1 MPRAA
6 GAAGGRRLVI
16 AAAASVWFS
25 AAGLGQTP
33 LTLEEALRIAHQAN
47 ARLPLPSFEVS
58 SARERLAIAVADKWL
73 RIAVE
78 GDFLYAPA
86 SGYDPVLTNLGEAR
100 LQVVARQPIFAG
112 GALKAGV
119 ERADADLAAASARYR
134 IAEKDLDLEV
144 RSRFA
149 EWLAARAETD
159 VRREGIERLSTYRTS
174 LKSRQAAGQGV
185 AADVLKTE
193 VRIAFEEAALADAEQ
208 RLDEARLVLNQQMG
222 RHPGEPLELAVL
234 GPPQAPP
241 TTDES
246 AWQNAP
252 EIVAAEAETRS
263 AEAGLTIA
271 QAERLP
277 HLSLNAD
284 LGFWVSDT
292 QHLTADFWDRF
303 WAAKGYSLSLMLAWP
318 VWDRGAL
325 KARVAEADF
334 GLRQARSRLEAER
347 QDARAAWLRSQAA
360 LRNLFRQIEILS
372 RAVPAARD
380 SYLEIE
386 SRYRGGTANS
396 LEVLDAYA
404 ASVDAAVRL
413 NEVTARYRIAEAVA
427 RRWSEP

>member
-1 MPRAA
+1 MPEAVADA
-6 GAAGGRRLVI
+6 GRCRLVI
-16 AAAASVWFS
+16 AATASVWLS
-25 AAGLGQTP
+25 VAGQAQTP
-33 LTLEEALRIAHQAN
+33 MTLEDALRIAHQAN
-47 ARLPLPSFEVS
+47 ARLPLPSFDVS

-86 SGYDPVLTNLGEAR
+86 SGYDPVLTNLGDAR

-119 ERADADLAAASARYR
+119 ERADADLAAAAARYR

-149 EWLAARAETD
+149 EWLAAHAEID

-185 AADVLKTE
+185 AGDVLKTE

-208 RLDEARLVLNQQMG
+208 RLDEARLVLNQQLG
-222 RHPGEPLELAVL
+222 RYPGELLELAAV
-234 GPPQAPP
+234 GPPQAPRV
-241 TTDES
+241 TDES
-246 AWQNAP
+246 AWQNSP

-292 QHLTADFWDRF
+292 QHLTAEFWDRF

-318 VWDRGAL
+318 VWDRGGL
-325 KARVAEADF
+325 RARVAEAGF
-334 GLRQARSRLEAER
+334 GLKQARSRLEAER
-347 QDARAAWLRSQAA
+347 QDARAAWHRSQAA

-372 RAVPAARD
+372 RAVPDARD
-380 SYLEIE
+380 SYLDVE
-386 SRYRGGTANS
+386 SRYRGGTVTA

>member
-1 MPRAA
+1 MPGAAA
-6 GAAGGRRLVI
+6 GAGGRRFVI

-25 AAGLGQTP
+25 AAGRGQAP
-33 LTLEEALRIAHQAN
+33 MTLEDALRIAHQAN
-47 ARLPLPSFEVS
+47 ARLPLPSFDIS

-86 SGYDPVLTNLGEAR
+86 SGYDPVLTNAGDAR

-119 ERADADLAAASARYR
+119 ERADADLEAAKARYR

-149 EWLAARAETD
+149 QWLAAHEEIV

-185 AADVLKTE
+185 AADVLKTD
-193 VRIAFEEAALADAEQ
+193 VRIAFEEAAVADAEQ
-208 RLDEARLVLNQQMG
+208 RLEEAGLVLNQQMG
-222 RHPGEPLELAVL
+222 RHPGEPLDLVPS
-234 GPPQAPP
+234 GPPEAPR

-252 EIVAAEAETRS
+252 EILAAEAETRS

-292 QHLTADFWDRF
+292 QHLNADFWDRF
-303 WAAKGYSLSLMLAWP
+303 WGAKGYSLSLMLSWP

-325 KARVAEADF
+325 RARVAEADV
-334 GLRQARSRLEAER
+334 GLRQARYKLEAER
-347 QDARAAWLRSQAA
+347 QDARAAWMRAQSA
-360 LRNLFRQIEILS
+360 LRNLYRQIEILS
-372 RAVPAARD
+372 RAVPDARD
-380 SYLEIE
+380 SYLDME
-386 SRYRGGTANS
+386 SRYRGGIVTA
-396 LEVLDAYA
+396 LEVLDAYS

>member
-1 MPRAA
+1 
-6 GAAGGRRLVI
+6 LVI

-208 RLDEARLVLNQQMG
+208 RLDEARLV
-222 RHPGEPLELAVL
+222 
-234 GPPQAPP
+234 
-241 TTDES
+241 
-246 AWQNAP
+246 
-252 EIVAAEAETRS
+252 
-263 AEAGLTIA
+263 
-271 QAERLP
+271 
-277 HLSLNAD
+277 
-284 LGFWVSDT
+284 
-292 QHLTADFWDRF
+292 
-303 WAAKGYSLSLMLAWP
+303 
-318 VWDRGAL
+318 
-325 KARVAEADF
+325 
-334 GLRQARSRLEAER
+334 
-347 QDARAAWLRSQAA
+347 
-360 LRNLFRQIEILS
+360 
-372 RAVPAARD
+372 
-380 SYLEIE
+380 
-386 SRYRGGTANS
+386 
-396 LEVLDAYA
+396 
-404 ASVDAAVRL
+404 
-413 NEVTARYRIAEAVA
+413 
-427 RRWSEP
+427 